1 MSTKRFLCG
10 LFVLSALV
18 GHAQP
23 FNWSSMPAG
32 QEINGPISHLT
43 VYKNTLIAAGNFTRA
58 GGVQVNNIAAWDGQT
73 WSPLGQGVYARNLG
87 HPNIRFCYTY
97 KNWLIVAGSFDS
109 AGTVASKN
117 IAAWDGTQWLSLGG
131 TDYYG
136 YIISMCTFNN
146 ELFVVGNFDTIAGLP
161 ANNMARWNGSTWLT
175 NWDTSY
181 TFGTIG
187 SALEY
192 NNELV
197 LIGYASPQG
206 TSDIYGITGWDGTQW
221 KKFPQNL
228 EKVGGSTVLWN
239 NKIINGFLLTFI
251 NGKYQYTINQWD
263 GTQWK
268 LFSISPSGTVGWLFQ
283 FNNNLYVTG
292 SAKNTTDTTT
302 NVWLWDS
309 TTNIWQGV
317 GSGINNVTYA
327 LCMYNN
333 VMYCG
338 GSFNKTETGA
348 KHNYLARYTQQTG
361 LNEKDLFK
369 VEIFPNP
376 ATQRFT
382 ITTPLVQTQLHLT
395 LTDMSG
401 RIVYQGKQHTNI
413 QGQVELAAPS
423 QAGIYWCKITAGDK
437 VAVQKLCVFN
447 D

>member
-32 QEINGPISHLT
+32 QEINGRVTQLT
-43 VYKNTLIAAGNFTRA
+43 VYNNTLIAAGNFTRA

-73 WSPLGQGVYARNLG
+73 WSPLGHGVYGGLIVSVDKIYA
-87 HPNIRFCYTY
+87 Y
-97 KNWLIVAGSFDS
+97 KDWLIVSGDFDS

-136 YIISMCTFNN
+136 FIISMCTFNN

-181 TFGTIG
+181 TFGTIV

-206 TSDIYGITGWDGTQW
+206 TSDIYGITLWDGTQW

-228 EKVGGSTVLWN
+228 EKVGSQSVLWN
-239 NKIINGFLLTFI
+239 NKLIHGFPFLFLNGTFQNVIN
-251 NGKYQYTINQWD
+251 YWD
-263 GTQWK
+263 GNSWK
-268 LFSISPSGTVGWLFQ
+268 LFTESRHGMRLYNING
-283 FNNNLYVTG
+283 NLYQTG
-292 SAKNTTDTTT
+292 SAPNLSDTTT

-317 GSGINNVTYA
+317 GSGINKFTYA

-395 LTDMSG
+395 LTDISG

-447 D
+447 E